1 MVPVPNQE
9 LGLAPLFVQ
18 AEQNLEDVDC
28 TRRGM
33 VHFKKRRRNVLP
45 GRLALAALLVVFE
58 RLLSAPLQ
66 NTAGVITQASSA
78 TLLELEKRWI
88 TLILAALN
96 SIAA

>member
-9 LGLAPLFVQ
+9 FGLASPFVQ
-18 AEQNLEDVDC
+18 AERNLEDDDDIRWV
-28 TRRGM
+28 M
-33 VHFKKRRRNVLP
+33 VHVEKRRRSVLL
-45 GRLALAALLVVFE
+45 GRLALVALLDVFE
-58 RLLSAPLQ
+58 LLLSAPLQ

-88 TLILAALN
+88 ALILAALN